1 MLDNPL
7 SEAVWKR
14 NMTHD
19 LMMFVGFPSASLK
32 ISYVISVTHQERIFI
47 IVIIVLD
54 SEGLDFAEGNEIGIV
69 VFQTF
74 NSSSSIVQKR
84 RVCLEFLSVIS
95 TL

>member
-47 IVIIVLD
+47 IVLD
-54 SEGLDFAEGNEIGIV
+54 SEGFALCRGERDIF
-69 VFQTF
+69 FQF
-74 NSSSSIVQKR
+74 QMVNKLKLKSSTY
-84 RVCLEFLSVIS
+84 F
-95 TL
+95 

>member
-47 IVIIVLD
+47 IVLD
-54 SEGLDFAEGNEIGIV
+54 SEGFALCRGERDIFFSISNGDKT
-69 VFQTF
+69 QTQ
-74 NSSSSIVQKR
+74 IKY
-84 RVCLEFLSVIS
+84 LFLTYVAR
-95 TL
+95 TLRA